1 MRGQLQTRLKRLER
15 RLAEAEEPTKESMPS
30 WMFEEVQ
37 EPGVPL
43 DSSGG
48 PDLTSVP
55 AAGLEDV

>member
-1 MRGQLQTRLKRLER
+1 
-15 RLAEAEEPTKESMPS
+15 MPS